1 MPGCGLELNNNSFN
15 NTLNNTSMKKII
27 YIFSLFLIGFSSQA
41 QSKKL
46 NKNAKIALEVDG
58 ICGMCKK
65 RIETA
70 ALKTKGVK
78 FALWNVKTHQLNIII
93 DERKTTLTKVQKNI
107 AAVGHDSKGFKA
119 SDEAYGS
126 VHPCCKYR
134 GEEIILDHEGGLK
147 KQKKKNKNDQK

>member
-1 MPGCGLELNNNSFN
+1 MLGCDLKLNNNSIN
-15 NTLNNTSMKKII
+15 TTLNNTSMKKII

-41 QSKKL
+41 QTKKL

-78 FALWNVKTHQLNIII
+78 FALWSVKTHQLNIII
-93 DERKTTLTKVQKNI
+93 DERKTTLTKVQKI
-107 AAVGHDSKGFKA
+107 LLQLGMIQKA
-119 SDEAYGS
+119 LQQAMKLTVPFTLVVNTE
-126 VHPCCKYR
+126 V
-134 GEEIILDHEGGLK
+134 K
-147 KQKKKNKNDQK
+147 KLF